1 MYEFY
6 LNTNRHTMKNKW
18 EELNADE
25 FLFLFE
31 LLQQYKEGELSV
43 GDVRTQM
50 VLRLF
55 NVDKVKI
62 RTREQESHFT
72 ENIYRL
78 QSQLRFVFRI
88 EYDDERFAS
97 LSPALKKTLSRCEP
111 EATSPN
117 AEERLACRFKRHYEI
132 DSVFC
137 RNLIPDI
144 AGIPGYRLDNDSGI
158 LVSDLT
164 ASRFCDAVTISDAFI
179 RSGSIQQLNTLVS
192 ILYFDGVYESSTAH
206 QRARFFECVPKN
218 IKECVFFNFQ
228 SILSFIYNQT
238 KYRVLFGR
246 GHQKTSPYNGGLSA
260 SLLSMGKRF
269 GGVQAVGN
277 AGLID
282 FLEMM
287 LDSLIEYVR
296 ELNAMDK
303 SLSEIASKTKL
314 DVKTINDML

>member
-6 LNTNRHTMKNKW
+6 LNDKRHSMKDRW
-18 EELNADE
+18 EELDAGE
-25 FLFLFE
+25 FLFLYE
-31 LLQQYKEGELSV
+31 LLQQYKEGEMSV

-55 NVDKVKI
+55 RVGQVKI
-62 RTREQESHFT
+62 RTKEQESQFT

-78 QSQLRFVFRI
+78 QSQLRFIFRL
-88 EYDDERFAS
+88 EYEDKRFAA
-97 LSPALKKTLSRCEP
+97 LSPAVKSILSRREP

-117 AEERLACRFKRHYEI
+117 AEERLACRFKRHYEV
-132 DSVFC
+132 DSIFC
-137 RNLIPDI
+137 RNLIPEV

-179 RSGSIQQLNTLVS
+179 RSGSPQQLDTLVS
-192 ILYFDGVYESSTAH
+192 ILYFDGVYDSSIAH
-206 QRARFFECVPKN
+206 QRAKGFESVPKN
-218 IKECVFFNFQ
+218 VKECIFFNFQ
-228 SILSFIYNQT
+228 SILSFIYNRT

-246 GHQKTSPYNGGLSA
+246 SDQKTSPYNGGLSA
-260 SLLSMGKRF
+260 SLLSMGKKF

-287 LDSLIEYVR
+287 LDSLVEYVR

-303 SLSEIASKTKL
+303 SLSEIAGKTKL

>member
-6 LNTNRHTMKNKW
+6 LNDSRYSMKNEW

-25 FLFLFE
+25 FIFLFE

-50 VLRLF
+50 VLHLF
-55 NVDKVKI
+55 NVDRVKI
-62 RTREQESHFT
+62 RTQDQENRFV

-78 QSQLRFVFRI
+78 QSQLHFIFRV
-88 EYDDERFAS
+88 EYEDKRFAS
-97 LSPALKKTLSRCEP
+97 LSPATKKILTRREP
-111 EATSPN
+111 DAASQY
-117 AEERLACRFKRHYEI
+117 AEERLACRFRRHYEV

-137 RNLIPDI
+137 RNLIPEL

-179 RSGSIQQLNTLVS
+179 RSGSMQQLNTLVS

-206 QRARFFECVPKN
+206 QRARFFDSVPKN

-228 SILSFIYNQT
+228 SILSFIYNRT

-246 GHQKTSPYNGGLSA
+246 SDQKTSPYNGGLSA

-287 LDSLIEYVR
+287 LDSLIDYVR

-303 SLSEIASKTKL
+303 SLSEIANKTKL
-314 DVKTINDML
+314 DVKTITDML